1 MSNNNSAR
9 HEGDVDRMEEDTPV
23 AEKQIGTAEIEMSED
38 MKLQMTTSKVRSVRA
53 KVSKSESYIDGI
65 NNAIPLF
72 DLNQTNKK
80 IWNILFEAIST
91 AASMCSQTGDLFFE
105 YFYNLVFDR

>member
-1 MSNNNSAR
+1 MSSNNNEKQA
-9 HEGDVDRMEEDTPV
+9 GDVDRMETDPPV
-23 AEKQIGTAEIEMSED
+23 HTEKEIGTVEKEMSED

-53 KVSKSESYIDGI
+53 KVSKAESYIDGI

-72 DLNQTNKK
+72 DLNQSNKK

-91 AASMCSQTGDLFFE
+91 AAST
-105 YFYNLVFDR
+105 YY